1 MPHPSRL
8 CHALLALLGLLL
20 AALGAQAEDP
30 ACATWIRQANQTL
43 GECERLSESGD
54 LVKARNLADQ
64 TLALLERAQDLC
76 PGSLDVCGQGVIA
89 AVFANDWPRA
99 RTWLERYAA
108 ATPYGER
115 DPQLH
120 YVRALVE
127 LRLLSRPD
135 LATRSLE
142 RMHGLAPSLHGSQ
155 RETLYYEALLQWGSQ
170 LAEREQYEEALR
182 QFQTAALVAR
192 RAERPSKERRARANG
207 AVTLIRA
214 RRYDEASRILERL
227 RDEEPANPLW
237 TYQLGQSYAYQFR
250 YPEAANAYRAS
261 LAALPVWNDRPE
273 TLAEVARGYLRLG
286 NCLRVMAG
294 QDQAQRLAL
303 LAEAESALRAY
314 IALAPQDPLG
324 PKWLGVLL
332 FEERDDP
339 LGALALFER
348 SFELDRACEN
358 TLRYMIRCHAR
369 APGPPTPGGRPA
381 TADEEA
387 DWARRLSAWQ
397 KDLETNVE
405 ARKAEIK
412 ARAAKSGDPEG
423 GCM

>member
-1 MPHPSRL
+1 MPQPSRL
-8 CHALLALLGLLL
+8 CHVLPALLGLAL
-20 AALGAQAEDP
+20 AAPLARADDP
-30 ACATWIRQANQTL
+30 ACTTWIRQANQTL
-43 GECERLSESGD
+43 AECERLSDAGD
-54 LVKARNLADQ
+54 LVKSRNLADQ
-64 TLALLERAQDLC
+64 ALAQLERAQDLC

-89 AVFANDWPRA
+89 AVFAGDWPRA

-127 LRLLSRPD
+127 LRLLARPD
-135 LATRSLE
+135 LAARSLE
-142 RMHGLAPSLHGSQ
+142 RMQGLAPGLHGSQ

-192 RAERPSKERRARANG
+192 RSERPSKERRARANG

-237 TYQLGQSYAYQFR
+237 TYQLGQSYAFQFR
-250 YPEAANAYRAS
+250 YPEAAQAYRAS
-261 LAALPVWNDRPE
+261 LAALTTWSDRPE
-273 TLAEVARGYLRLG
+273 TLAEVAKAHLRLG

-294 QDQAQRLAL
+294 QDDANRASL
-303 LAEAESALRAY
+303 LEEAERVLRAY

-369 APGPPTPGGRPA
+369 APGPPTPGGRPP
-381 TADEEA
+381 TAEEQEA
-387 DWARRLSAWQ
+387 WARRLSAWQ
-397 KDLETNVE
+397 KDLDDNAE

-412 ARAAKSGDPEG
+412 ARNAKTGDPEG